1 MSYFALNKGVESS
14 SRLTL
19 RGKSFLQGVWTSV
32 WHRAFRK
39 IIVRDIYL
47 LHENIISF
55 NFPIH
60 KIIYVKKLHKI
71 FQYIISFNA
80 TINLILKK
88 LKEGI

>member
-1 MSYFALNKGVESS
+1 MNKGVESS

-47 LHENIISF
+47 TARKH
-55 NFPIH
+55 NF
-60 KIIYVKKLHKI
+60 L
-71 FQYIISFNA
+71 
-80 TINLILKK
+80 
-88 LKEGI
+88 